1 MQVIREFTRIA
12 AFNLANGLPVVP
24 TPLVSMVTSF
34 LTYHRL
40 KERGGKPVGGQSLDD
55 IYAFAQEH
63 LLTDQSPRNQGGC
76 VHLTTDTLRDEPFFA
91 ILLSTRGLLDG
102 MDLTC
107 PIETD
112 ETYKL
117 IYEGYP
123 VTVIGQSDMNRNFHV
138 R

>member
-1 MQVIREFTRIA
+1 MKVIREFTRMA

-76 VHLTTDTLRDEPFFA
+76 VHEISKFDAKFDHILTTGTCCAL
-91 ILLSTRGLLDG
+91 GLLG
-102 MDLTC
+102 YQLNLQW
-107 PIETD
+107 
-112 ETYKL
+112 KL
-117 IYEGYP
+117 AA
-123 VTVIGQSDMNRNFHV
+123 SS
-138 R
+138 